1 MNPTLLLLAAASF
14 FIVLAVTP
22 RVASFMLKRGILGV
36 DVHKATRPRIPEM
49 CGVSLWIGVLPSIL
63 IASIA
68 DPTRQA
74 LYLAF
79 ALTGL
84 MAGLVGLIDDLK
96 PLHPVLK
103 PVLTALSAAP
113 ILILKVYEP
122 FPYLPFIGRSR
133 LTIVYPILIPI
144 SLAVTSNAVN
154 MMDVF
159 NGVMPLTSIIAFITA
174 FAALTLLG
182 RGPESYLAL
191 CMAAALAAYYRY
203 NRYPARVFSGDSGS
217 LFVGA
222 CLGAVAILGRIE
234 VVMVVAL
241 MPQILNAFYG
251 LSSVGRLYERRE
263 VKARPVVVLPD
274 GRLDV
279 SKSRN
284 APLTLTRLILAEGPL
299 SEKEVLKVMAALAL
313 LSSALAAVTY
323 MLTPW

>member
-1 MNPTLLLLAAASF
+1 MNPTLILLAAASF
-14 FIVLAVTP
+14 PTVLAVTP
-22 RVASFMLKRGILGV
+22 RVASLMLKRGILGV
-36 DVHKATRPRIPEM
+36 DVHKASRPKIPEM
-49 CGVSLWIGVLPSIL
+49 CGVSLWVGVLPPIL
-63 IASIA
+63 IASA
-68 DPTRQA
+68 VDPAHRA
-74 LYLAF
+74 LYAAF
-79 ALTGL
+79 ILTGL
-84 MAGLVGLIDDLK
+84 TAGLIGLIDDLK

-103 PVLTALSAAP
+103 PLLTALAAAP

-122 FPYLPFIGRSR
+122 YPYLPFIGATR

-159 NGVMPLTSIIAFITA
+159 NGVMPLTSLIAFGTA

-182 RGPESYLAL
+182 RAPESYLAL
-191 CMAAALAAYYRY
+191 CMAAALAAYYLY
-203 NRYPARVFSGDSGS
+203 NRYPAKVFSGDSGS

-222 CLGAVAILGRIE
+222 CLGAVAVLGRIE
-234 VVMVVAL
+234 AVMVVAL

-263 VKARPVVVLPD
+263 VKARPVEVQPD

-279 SKSRN
+279 SGKKN

-299 SEKEVLKVMAALAL
+299 HEKEVVKVMAALAI
-313 LSSALAAVTY
+313 LSSALAAATY

>member
-1 MNPTLLLLAAASF
+1 MNPAFLPLAAASF
-14 FIVLAVTP
+14 PIVLAVTP
-22 RVASFMLKRGILGV
+22 RIASLMLKRGIIGV
-36 DVHKATRPRIPEM
+36 DVHKADRPRIPEM
-49 CGVSLWIGVLPSIL
+49 CGISLWIGVFPSIL
-63 IASIA
+63 VASA
-68 DPTRQA
+68 VDPVHRT

-79 ALTGL
+79 MSTGL
-84 MAGLVGLIDDLK
+84 TAGLVGLIDDLK
-96 PLHPVLK
+96 PLHPILK
-103 PVLTALSAAP
+103 PVLTAFAAAP
-113 ILILKVYEP
+113 ILILKAYEP
-122 FPYLPFIGRSR
+122 YPHLPFIGASR

-154 MMDVF
+154 MMDVL
-159 NGVMPLTSIIAFITA
+159 NGVMPLTSLIAFATG

-191 CMAAALAAYYRY
+191 CMAAALAAYYLY

-222 CLGAVAILGRIE
+222 CLGAVAVIGRIE
-234 VVMVVAL
+234 VVMMVAL

-263 VKARPVVVLPD
+263 LKDRPVEVQPD
-274 GRLDV
+274 GCLDV
-279 SKSRN
+279 SRRRD

-299 SEKEVLKVMAALAL
+299 REKEVVEVMAALAL
-313 LSSALAAVTY
+313 LSSALAAATY

>member
-1 MNPTLLLLAAASF
+1 
-14 FIVLAVTP
+14 
-22 RVASFMLKRGILGV
+22 
-36 DVHKATRPRIPEM
+36 
-49 CGVSLWIGVLPSIL
+49 
-63 IASIA
+63 
-68 DPTRQA
+68 
-74 LYLAF
+74 
-79 ALTGL
+79 
-84 MAGLVGLIDDLK
+84 
-96 PLHPVLK
+96 
-103 PVLTALSAAP
+103 
-113 ILILKVYEP
+113 LILKVYEP